1 MMNSNDKLAE
11 LMAAAATLAK
21 TKADGHLTIL
31 KFTSGWKVA
40 LSTPDLDSRGAG
52 REQVAMLPTFKT
64 LEEALQHLLEE
75 QISFLNLDFWCKP
88 NWKAED
94 FWDRIRKS

>member
-1 MMNSNDKLAE
+1 MNSNDKLAE
-11 LMAAAATLAK
+11 LMTAATTLAK
-21 TKADGHLTIL
+21 KKVDGHLTIL

-75 QISFLNLDFWCKP
+75 QISFQDLDFWHDP
-88 NWKAED
+88 NWKADD
-94 FWDRIRKS
+94 FLDRITKS

>member
-1 MMNSNDKLAE
+1 MNSNDKLAE
-11 LMAAAATLAK
+11 LMTAVTTLVK
-21 TKADGHLTIL
+21 KKADGHLTIL

-40 LSTPDLDSRGAG
+40 FSTPDLDVGAG
-52 REQVAMLPTFKT
+52 REEVAMLPAFKT

-75 QISFLNLDFWCKP
+75 QISFLDLALCNNP
-88 NWKAED
+88 NWHVDD

>member
-1 MMNSNDKLAE
+1 MNSNDKLAE
-11 LMAAAATLAK
+11 LMTAATTLAK

-40 LSTPDLDSRGAG
+40 FSTPDLDVGAG
-52 REQVAMLPTFKT
+52 REQVAMLPAFKT

-75 QISFLNLDFWCKP
+75 QISFLDLAFWCNP
-88 NWKAED
+88 NWKADD
-94 FWDRIRKS
+94 FLKRYRKS

>member
-11 LMAAAATLAK
+11 LMAAATTLAK

-75 QISFLNLDFWCKP
+75 QMSFLDIALWHNP
-88 NWKAED
+88 NWHVDD

>member
-1 MMNSNDKLAE
+1 MNSNDKLAE
-11 LMAAAATLAK
+11 LMAAATTLAK
-21 TKADGHLTIL
+21 QKADGHLTIL

-40 LSTPDLDSRGAG
+40 FSTPDLDVGAG

-75 QISFLNLDFWCKP
+75 QISFLNLDFWCNP